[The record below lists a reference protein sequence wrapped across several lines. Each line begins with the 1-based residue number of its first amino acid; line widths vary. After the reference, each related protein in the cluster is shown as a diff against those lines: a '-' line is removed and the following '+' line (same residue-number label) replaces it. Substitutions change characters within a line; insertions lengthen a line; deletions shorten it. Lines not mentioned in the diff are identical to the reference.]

1 LVSHS
6 RMISTA
12 AWFVAFLTVMLL
24 VAQTLPGTAAV
35 PIKVLRVGAD
45 PDYRPT
51 SWTEKSGKMV
61 GSDVDFATVLA
72 SRLGVP
78 LHYEGVAW
86 DGIIPALLARKID
99 AFSRP
104 HTFQTITTVVR
115 ANSPS
120 NFNPAKNDLSRLKVG
135 VMVSTSAAQ
144 ALEDIPSV
152 KPITYNTVAD
162 EYNDLIL
169 GRIDVVV
176 IESVNAGYTTTTI
189 YPGKLRVTNKDLTG
203 KPSYTGV
210 ALRKEDT
217 QLREAIDAAINAM
230 IKDGSLNRIYKKWYG
245 DVSMVPSQ

>member
-1 LVSHS
+1 MRSRLEYPEEGITLVSHY
-6 RMISTA
+6 RIIVA
-12 AWFVAFLTVMLL
+12 VWFAAFL
-24 VAQTLPGTAAV
+24 
-35 PIKVLRVGAD
+35 
-45 PDYRPT
+45 
-51 SWTEKSGKMV
+51 
-61 GSDVDFATVLA
+61 
-72 SRLGVP
+72 
-78 LHYEGVAW
+78 
-86 DGIIPALLARKID
+86 

-120 NFNPAKNDLSRLKVG
+120 NFSPAKDELSGLKVG

-144 ALEDIPSV
+144 AVEDLPGV

-210 ALRKEDT
+210 ALRKED
-217 QLREAIDAAINAM
+217 
-230 IKDGSLNRIYKKWYG
+230 
-245 DVSMVPSQ
+245 